1 MAEFSDSTEGINVR
15 YVARLARLTLTDAE
29 AAEFQT
35 QLEQIMGYVKQLG
48 EADIDGIEP
57 MAHAIDITN
66 VFRADEP
73 RPSLDRADVIANF
86 PETAQNLVKVP
97 KIIDG

>member
-1 MAEFSDSTEGINVR
+1 MAEFSDSTEGIDVR
-15 YVARLARLTLTDAE
+15 YVAQLARLTLTDAE

>member
-1 MAEFSDSTEGINVR
+1 VR